1 MNIDPIVT
9 KIRRCV
15 RKHELGTGA
24 YARYTRSNEEK
35 GQTLAINPYGCADAA
50 NLLYTIGDFERDP
63 QRRAESIAAMQKM
76 QDRETGLFH
85 ESTHHP
91 IHTTAHVLAALELY
105 DAGPLYPVYA
115 LEEYREIKKM
125 RAFLE
130 GLDWEGEPWGQSHRG
145 AGLYARRCGVAGRLF
160 CLVAGKL
167 RRADG
172 HWP

>member
-1 MNIDPIVT
+1 MAEEIVKPAVKMPRQFHAIRFPLT
-9 KIRRCV
+9 ANARPRVAIFPQPGKIGVLPRR
-15 RKHELGTGA
+15 
-24 YARYTRSNEEK
+24 
-35 GQTLAINPYGCADAA
+35 IDAA

-63 QRRAESIAAMQKM
+63 QRRAESIAAMQKV
-76 QDRETGLFH
+76 QDHETGLFH

-115 LEEYREIKKM
+115 LEEYREIEKM

-145 AGLYARRCGVAGRLF
+145 AGLYAALRLTGR
-160 CLVAGKL
+160 VDA
-167 RRADG
+167 A
-172 HWP
+172 W

>member
-1 MNIDPIVT
+1 MSLMPKERGETKPMNIDPIVT

-15 RKHELGTGA
+15 RKHELGAGA
-24 YARYTRSNEEK
+24 YARYTRPNEEK
-35 GQTLAINPYGCADAA
+35 GQTLSINPYGCADAA

-76 QDRETGLFH
+76 QDHETGLFH
-85 ESTHHP
+85 ESTHRP

-115 LEEYREIKKM
+115 LEEYREIEKM

-130 GLDWEGEPWGQSHRG
+130 SLDWEGDRG
-145 AGLYARRCGVAGRLF
+145 GSRIAARGFMRRCG
-160 CLVAGKL
+160 
-167 RRADG
+167 
-172 HWP
+172 